1 MESKI
6 TNLKAENTAPA
17 ESAAAVTPSDSTD
30 LTYLARALY
39 IGSGGNLV
47 IDVADGATVTFT
59 NVMSGSILPV
69 RVKRV
74 RATSTTA
81 SNIVAL
87 Y

>member
-1 MESKI
+1 MAAPNFSVV
-6 TNLKAENTAPA
+6 NDDNPA
-17 ESAAAVTPSDSTD
+17 EYAAAVTPSDSTD
-30 LTYLARALY
+30 LTQVPRALY
-39 IGSGGNLV
+39 IGSSGNLNV
-47 IDVADGATVTFT
+47 DMMDGTTVLFSSVP
-59 NVMSGSILPV
+59 NGIFPV